1 MSDISSFRNSILS
14 NELKPRLN
22 TTDNQIKK
30 SDLQGRGKIDANG
43 DGQISSRELQNA
55 AKKAGVDLSTLTTD
69 DKLQIRT
76 QISKLI
82 KQGGSF
88 SETNP
93 MVYSF
98 VITPSTDDVK
108 SGALGEDG
116 KPLTFTKGQSG
127 DEIKKLNL
135 LLRNLDFP
143 AIGDKFQDSTEAM
156 VKDFQLRNM
165 FEKDATTG
173 ELKPRKGYEDVVLG
187 VVDSKTLKVME
198 EATKMENPYERQNHN
213 NSSPVIEPI
222 NPVNTLPQREVI
234 IPTTINLP
242 PINPTIG
249 EVNPNTHTNQT
260 NNVES
265 PQRVYSSGE
274 AGKFE
279 RVRDDI
285 KNQIISSFIE
295 KGLSPQEAEQKA
307 EESLKLGG
315 TVTEAAIRQD
325 KLMGTDNKC
334 YTAVKKG
341 LEQSMDIPYKVYNNV
356 RNGTHARTAS
366 DTLFKENKN
375 LFQKIEIP
383 RADVQYLPPGAI
395 VVYHPANKAEAG
407 HIGVQTIQLKTPEQ
421 QKSGAQG
428 LPVTNVYEQDGKI
441 VGLEVKVGKSTVKY
455 DVKDGK
461 VFDKNGKETNL
472 TFDRADISDKQRN
485 DPWPTARVDVFFP
498 ITKK

>member
-22 TTDNQIKK
+22 STDTQIKK
-30 SDLQGRGKIDANG
+30 SDLQGRGKIDDNG

-55 AKKAGVDLSTLTTD
+55 AKKAGVDLSVLTKD
-69 DKLQIRT
+69 DKLELRT
-76 QISKLI
+76 QISKMI

-98 VITPSTDDVK
+98 VITPSTNDVK

-116 KPLTFTKGQSG
+116 KALTFNKGQTG
-127 DEIKKLNL
+127 DEIKKLNQ

-143 AIGDKFQDSTEAM
+143 AIGDKFQESTEAM
-156 VKDFQLRNM
+156 VKDFQLRNF
-165 FEKDATTG
+165 FEKDLETG
-173 ELKPRKGYEDVVLG
+173 ELKPRKGYEDIVLG
-187 VVDSKTLKVME
+187 VVDSKTLSAME
-198 EATKMENPYERQNHN
+198 ESTKMENPYEKQNNTQN
-213 NSSPVIEPI
+213 NTNPIIEHVT
-222 NPVNTLPQREVI
+222 PVNPLPQREI
-234 IPTTINLP
+234 IINSPINIPTIK
-242 PINPTIG
+242 PIEDVKPTI
-249 EVNPNTHTNQT
+249 QT
-260 NNVES
+260 NNVVSE
-265 PQRVYSSGE
+265 QKIYSSGE

-279 RVRDDI
+279 KVRDEI
-285 KNQIISSFIE
+285 KNQITNSFIE
-295 KGLSPQEAEQKA
+295 KGLSPDEAEQKA
-307 EESLKLGG
+307 DDALKLGG
-315 TVTEAAIRQD
+315 TVTELAIKQD

-341 LEQSMDIPYKVYNNV
+341 LEQSMNIPYKSYGNV
-356 RNGTHARTAS
+356 KNGTHARTS
-366 DTLFKENKN
+366 SETYFKDNKD
-375 LFQKIEIP
+375 LFQKIEIS
-383 RADVQYLPPGAI
+383 RDAVQYLPPGAI
-395 VVYHPANKAEAG
+395 VVYHPSNKAEAG
-407 HIGVQTIQLKTPEQ
+407 HIGVQTIQLKTPTQ

-441 VGLEVKVGKSTVKY
+441 VGLDVKVGKTTVKY

-461 VFDKNGKETNL
+461 VFDNKGKETNL

-498 ITKK
+498 ISKK